1 MHSTILSLLAFFA
14 RLIIQVHKPYII
26 GVTGTVGKTTITNHV
41 AHFLSNHFWS
51 KRVGHSQYHYNGEY
65 GLPLTIIGVKS
76 PWKNPFLWFAVFF
89 IAITKLF
96 RPYPKYL
103 VLEYGIDHPGEMD
116 FLISIAQ
123 PNIAIITPVESN
135 HLEQFG
141 SLELY
146 RKNKLQ
152 LIAAAKYAILHE
164 SLRQYVDTDALYY
177 SLGALSDI
185 DASNINISISWTH
198 AVAHY
203 KGQDF
208 PISLPSIGSFQIE
221 NILPLFPISQY
232 LGIDPKLISVYTE
245 NSTIESGRST
255 ILSGIESTTI
265 IDGSYNGGYLSL
277 REWIVSMRSFLHSH
291 RIIFFLGDMR
301 ELWVVS
307 KEIHEK
313 LANDILD
320 IVPHD
325 ANVIFYLVWPL
336 MSEYISPILSEKYT
350 VIKWL
355 SSRELWKK
363 IAKDIKKSNTQNI
376 VYAKGSQNTIFIE
389 EGIKCILKNESDIR
403 KLPRQSEVWMDKKN
417 IFFKKIEV

>member
-1 MHSTILSLLAFFA
+1 MHSIILLLLAFFS

-41 AHFLSNHFWS
+41 AHFLSSHFWG
-51 KRVGHSQYHYNGEY
+51 KKVGYSQYHYNGEY

-76 PWKNPFLWFAVFF
+76 PWKNPFLWIAVFVV
-89 IAITKLF
+89 AITKLF

-123 PNIAIITPVESN
+123 PNIAILTPVESN

-152 LIAAAKYAILHE
+152 LIAAAKYAIVHE
-164 SLRQYVDTDALYY
+164 SLRQYIDTDALFY

-185 DASNINISISWTH
+185 DASNITMSIEGTH
-198 AVAHY
+198 AIAHY

-221 NILPLFPISQY
+221 NILPLFPVSSH

-245 NSTIESGRST
+245 NSIIESGRST
-255 ILSGIESTTI
+255 ILPGIDSTTI

-291 RIIFFLGDMR
+291 RIIFFLWDMR

-320 IVPHD
+320 IIPHD

-336 MSEYISPILSEKYT
+336 MSEYIFPILSEKYT

-355 SSRELWKK
+355 SSRDLWKK

-389 EGIKCILKNESDIR
+389 EGIKCILKNESDIY
-403 KLPRQSEVWMDKKN
+403 KLPRQSETWMDKKN
-417 IFFKKIEV
+417 IFFKKFEV